1 MKQLLAFSILFCT
14 LHSVQARSPLGALP
28 KGQMVGILV
37 DLELAKAMAYDYNN
51 DEEESADQLFQGNA
65 QLIYQ
70 AHDTEPATFQE
81 SYLYYLA
88 YPKLMQE
95 IYELVIARLEELLAQ
110 VQ

>member
-14 LHSVQARSPLGALP
+14 LYSVQARPPLGTLS
-28 KGQMVGILV
+28 KGQVVGILV

-51 DEEESADQLFQGNA
+51 DDESADQLFQGNA

-70 AHDTEPATFQE
+70 AYDTEPATFQK
-81 SYLYYLA
+81 SYLYYLGH
-88 YPKLMQE
+88 PKLMQE